1 MLLHSI
7 AGGTG
12 SGLGSFLLERL
23 NDRFPKKLIQTY
35 SVFPGDHDTVVVQP
49 YNSLL
54 ALRRLTQNADSVV
67 VLDNGALT
75 RITQDTLHVQEPS
88 FQQTNKLV
96 STIMSASTTTLRYPG
111 YMHNDLVGIVASLIP
126 TPRCHF
132 LQTSYT
138 PFTGDNVEATRTVRK
153 TTVLDVM
160 RRLLQPKNQMVST
173 KASKTSC
180 YISILNII
188 MGEADPTDVRAL
200 SQVTEIRTNAPSGS
214 QVPPPH
220 PRTQPRQLY
229 PLGSG

>member
-35 SVFPGDHDTVVVQP
+35 SVFSDNNDVVVQP

-67 VLDNGALT
+67 VLDNAALS
-75 RITQDTLHVQEPS
+75 RITQDTLHVQEPT
-88 FQQTNKLV
+88 FQQTNRLV
-96 STIMSASTTTLRYPG
+96 STVMSASTTTLRYPG

-138 PFTGDNVEATRTVRK
+138 PFTGDNVEAAKTVRK

-173 KASKTSC
+173 KPSKNSC

-188 MGEADPTDVRAL
+188 MGEADPTDVRCLLFNRSNSTNNISRSTNL
-200 SQVTEIRTNAPSGS
+200 SSASASEI
-214 QVPPPH
+214 
-220 PRTQPRQLY
+220 
-229 PLGSG
+229 